1 MVLRPQTA
9 ELIKEVLKKNPQGL
23 SITDIVREV
32 SINRN
37 TAGRYLEKLLLS
49 GQVEMRHFG
58 MAKIYALANRVP
70 VSAVLSISSE
80 LILQLDSSTRIVFIN
95 DAFARFLGT
104 SAGDLTGKNIE
115 YSPLVT
121 AFEDMYPDFL
131 ARVKKGLGGTEWR
144 GEIGPARDGLSFSC
158 RIAPTALDH
167 GQKGVSVILEDIT
180 EKKRA
185 EEQLRESEE
194 RYRLLAES
202 SSDLIF
208 VVGRDDRV
216 EYVNSYAAAFL
227 GTTPADITGKVRS
240 LFFPPD
246 AAHRQEKALQEVF
259 STGNPVHSEG
269 PLFLGDR
276 MWWFDH
282 RLVALKNPDGSVRSV
297 LGISRDI
304 TERRRSEEALRG
316 SEERYRRLLQRSFD
330 AVVIH
335 RNGIVT
341 LANQAAA
348 SLAGVSSPE
357 DLIGKP
363 IESFVHPE
371 YRDMVRERIALMTGR
386 GEPVAVGMA
395 EEKFIRSDGTIVDAE
410 VIATSF
416 IDNGEPAVQVVFR
429 DITRRRELFD
439 ALRQSEEK
447 YRILVEHSQSGV
459 FIIQDRE
466 ILYVNSA
473 FARILGGEPVD
484 FIGHDFRQF
493 LAPEDRDWVIN
504 RGQSRQRGELV
515 PETYECHLL
524 KRDKTT
530 RVTVILDA
538 GLILYQG
545 VPASMG
551 TIRDITEQKRSEQAL
566 RESEQKF
573 REFADFLPQSV
584 WECDREGTLTFAN
597 QGSFAMYRYPRE
609 NFAKNLSIWEMIDPK
624 DRDRLSAMFENTI
637 TQPIDPFISTFEH
650 TALRKD
656 GSTFPV
662 KTYVSPII
670 SNGGITGLRGIGIDM
685 TEQKQ
690 AEKAF
695 HESRDMLQAIFDS
708 TFQFTGL
715 MTPNGILIDANRTA
729 LDFTG
734 ATREDVLSRPFWETR
749 WWQGNKDRVQ
759 RLKEAVARAAKGT
772 FVRYETT
779 VQGAGTATME
789 IDFSLKPVFDPEGKV
804 RLLIAEGRDITE
816 RSKADEALRASED
829 RFRRIFEDGPLGMSI
844 VDTNRRFVSVNRMSC
859 EMFGY
864 TEQELLGRTIEEFT
878 HPDHHKDDAREMRR
892 LYEGAIPL
900 YRTRKRYIRKD
911 GSTFWGSLTVSPLR
925 DRTGKIVFTMG
936 LIEEIPEAEPDEGQ

>member
-1 MVLRPQTA
+1 MVLRSQTTGQ
-9 ELIKEVLKKNPQGL
+9 IKEVLKKNPQGL
-23 SITDIVREV
+23 SITDIVRELH
-32 SINRN
+32 INRN

-80 LILQLDSSTRIVFIN
+80 LILQLDSNTRIVFIN
-95 DAFARFLGT
+95 DAFARFLG
-104 SAGDLTGKNIE
+104 AEAADLTGKNAE

-121 AFEDMYPDFL
+121 AFEELFPDFL
-131 ARVKKGLGGTEWR
+131 ARVKKGLEGTEWR
-144 GEIGPARDGLSFSC
+144 GELAPASRGIVFSC

-180 EKKRA
+180 DRKHA

-194 RYRLLAES
+194 RYRMLAEAA
-202 SSDLIF
+202 SDLIF

-227 GTTPADITGKVRS
+227 GTTPAEITGKVRS
-240 LFFPPD
+240 LFFPQD
-246 AAHRQEKALQEVF
+246 AARRQEKALQEVF
-259 STGNPVHSEG
+259 ATGNPVYSEG
-269 PLFLGDR
+269 PLFIKNK

-282 RLVALKNPDGSVRSV
+282 RLVPLRNPDGSVHSV

-304 TERRRSEEALRG
+304 TERKKAEEALRG

-330 AVVIH
+330 AVAIH
-335 RNGIVT
+335 KNGIVT

-348 SLAGVSSPE
+348 ALAGVASPE
-357 DLIGKP
+357 DLVGKP

-395 EEKFIRSDGTIVDAE
+395 EEKFVRPDGRVIDAE

-416 IDNGEPAVQVVFR
+416 LDNGEPAVQVVFR
-429 DITRRRELFD
+429 DVTRRRELVE

-447 YRILVEHSQSGV
+447 YRTLVEHSQNGV
-459 FIIQDRE
+459 FIIQARE
-466 ILYVNSA
+466 ILYVNAA
-473 FARILGGEPVD
+473 FARILGGKPED
-484 FIGHDFRQF
+484 FIGHDFRGF
-493 LAPEDRDWVIN
+493 IAPEDRDRVIGM
-504 RGQSRQRGELV
+504 GQRRQRGESV
-515 PETYECHLL
+515 PETYECQLL
-524 KRDKTT
+524 NVDGTT
-530 RVTVILDA
+530 RVTVLLDA
-538 GLILYQG
+538 GLILYRG
-545 VPASMG
+545 APASMG
-551 TIRDITEQKRSEQAL
+551 TIRDITEEKRADVAL
-566 RESEQKF
+566 RES
-573 REFADFLPQSV
+573 
-584 WECDREGTLTFAN
+584 G
-597 QGSFAMYRYPRE
+597 
-609 NFAKNLSIWEMIDPK
+609 EMI
-624 DRDRLSAMFENTI
+624 R
-637 TQPIDPFISTFEH
+637 
-650 TALRKD
+650 
-656 GSTFPV
+656 
-662 KTYVSPII
+662 
-670 SNGGITGLRGIGIDM
+670 
-685 TEQKQ
+685 
-690 AEKAF
+690 
-695 HESRDMLQAIFDS
+695 AIFDS

-715 MTPNGILIDANRTA
+715 LEPDGTLIDANRTA

-734 ATREDVLSRPFWETR
+734 ATREDVLFRPFWETR
-749 WWQGNKDRVQ
+749 WWQGDGKRVQ
-759 RLKEAVARAAKGT
+759 RLKEAVARAATGI

-816 RSKADEALRASED
+816 RLKADEALLASED

-878 HPDHHKDDAREMRR
+878 HPDHHKEDAREMRK

-925 DRTGKIVFTMG
+925 DRTGKIIFTMG
-936 LIEEIPEAEPDEGQ
+936 LIEEIPETGADKGQ